1 LSAVAAGK
9 EKRKHARVRPRGVA
23 AHVRAANAS
32 FACQV
37 ENLSAGGLFLR
48 TDQQLPRGT
57 PLQLDL
63 VKPGGRKALHLA
75 AAVAGVITPEE
86 AFSAHLIPGLGVQFV
101 ELGDEEARRLEELLT
116 ALGVEPQQAV
126 VAPELRR
133 RRPAKAEPSS
143 ERPLSATAPKK
154 MGMDAETSLRDI
166 GEALEAEDAP
176 LPTSKPALPARP
188 KDPPSPR
195 SEPPDSEAAKM
206 MMQIRG
212 LIYELAEFRALLR
225 EREAEIVDLRA
236 QLDDARAQ
244 IEELERT
251 PVRESD
257 HRGQ

>member
-1 LSAVAAGK
+1 MKSVVVHYKELALKGKNRPWFIQLLVRNIQAALAGLHVAS
-9 EKRKHARVRPRGVA
+9 VR
-23 AHVRAANAS
+23 S
-32 FACQV
+32 IM
-37 ENLSAGGLFLR
+37 
-48 TDQQLPRGT
+48 
-57 PLQLDL
+57 
-63 VKPGGRKALHLA
+63 GRIEL
-75 AAVAGVITPEE
+75 
-86 AFSAHLIPGLGVQFV
+86 

-166 GEALEAEDAP
+166 GEELEAEDAP
-176 LPTSKPALPARP
+176 LSTSKPALPARP

>member
-1 LSAVAAGK
+1 MSAVAAGK

-57 PLQLDL
+57 PLRLDL

-166 GEALEAEDAP
+166 GEELEAEDAP

-225 EREAEIVDLRA
+225 EREAEILDLRA